1 MKDFDPIQESPTGV
15 SVRVRV
21 IPRAQR
27 SEIVGI
33 KDGAVVVR
41 LNAPPVD
48 GKANEVLLEV
58 MVRKLG
64 VRKSQVQ
71 LTSGEKSRNKILS
84 IAGLARSDVTRL
96 LDRKE

>member
-1 MKDFDPIQESPTGV
+1 MKDFDPIQDSANGV

-33 KDGAVVVR
+33 KDGTVVVR

-48 GKANEVLLEV
+48 GKANEALLML
-58 MVRKLG
+58 MVRELG
-64 VRKSQVQ
+64 LRKSQVQ
-71 LTSGEKSRNKILS
+71 LTSGEKSRNKVLS
-84 IAGLARSDVTRL
+84 IAGLARSDVARL

>member
-1 MKDFDPIQESPTGV
+1 MKDSDPIQEHPAGI

-33 KDGAVVVR
+33 KDGYVVVR

-48 GKANEVLLEV
+48 GKANAALLDLIARE
-58 MVRKLG
+58 LG
-64 VRKSQVQ
+64 VRKSIVV
-71 LTSGEKSRNKILS
+71 LTSGGKSRNKVLLIT
-84 IAGLARSDVTRL
+84 GLARSDAARL